1 MTLSELVEHRERGSS
16 HVHLADIFHNASKEP
31 NPPEP
36 FLSKSAIEPIS
47 KETYPLRALLD
58 AHDTTTT
65 TTTTIDPVND
75 DYIHIPMKINYGHN
89 VNEHAENMGIMSLF
103 QNITKTDTKADAN
116 TLMQD
121 SQGTPYSASVIVV
134 NTTDDHN
141 ESETARESR
150 VMHSFNENPDDIVG
164 WNEIFSLMRRNYENK
179 TKELTG
185 TYLDGKDLKF
195 NIGINRFRLK

>member
-1 MTLSELVEHRERGSS
+1 MERNMTLSELVEHRERGSS

-58 AHDTTTT
+58 AHDTTTRAT
-65 TTTTIDPVND
+65 TTDPVQD
-75 DYIHIPMKINYGHN
+75 DFIHIPIKMNFGNN

-103 QNITKTDTKADAN
+103 HNITRTDTKADTN
-116 TLMQD
+116 TLMKD

-134 NTTDDHN
+134 NTTDDQDDQKET
-141 ESETARESR
+141 ESIRESR
-150 VMHSFNENPDDIVG
+150 VMHSLNENPDDIVG
-164 WNEIFSLMRRNYENK
+164 WNEIFSMMRRNYENK

-185 TYLDGKDLKF
+185 MYLCGKNVKF
-195 NIGINRFRLK
+195 DYF